1 MKVLVMT
8 LREKLESLPRSAF
21 VGETVSLRPIRE
33 EQDLAYAIFDCTLTR
48 EQQDCVNPAGFS
60 IGRAYLHPENN
71 YPCVILNAQGQR
83 VGFIL
88 LYKWLGLGDE
98 YSWSYYIDQRHQG
111 KGYGRNAAKLAI
123 RILKAADPAMPIKL
137 ATEAENRKAQ
147 KLYRSLGFKLLDEM
161 DGDDLVFGL

>member
-1 MKVLVMT
+1 MT
-8 LREKLESLPRSAF
+8 FREKLDSLPRSAF

-33 EQDLAYAIFDCTLTR
+33 ENDLAYAIFDCTITR
-48 EQQDCVNPAGFS
+48 EQQEYVNPAGFS

-88 LYKWLGLGDE
+88 LDTWLGDGDG
-98 YSWSYYIDQRHQG
+98 YSWSYYVDFRQQG
-111 KGYGRNAAKLAI
+111 KGYGKNAAKLAVKL
-123 RILKAADPAMPIKL
+123 LKAVDPAMPVKL
-137 ATEAENRKAQ
+137 STEKENRKAQ
-147 KLYRSLGFKLLDEM
+147 SLYRSLGFALLDEM

>member
-1 MKVLVMT
+1 MS
-8 LREKLESLPRSAF
+8 LREKLESLPQSAF
-21 VGETVSLRPIRE
+21 VGETVSLWPIRE

-48 EQQDCVNPAGFS
+48 EQQEYVNPAGFS
-60 IGRAYLHPENN
+60 IGRAYLRPNDN

-88 LYKWLGLGDE
+88 LDVWLADGDG
-98 YSWSYYIDQRHQG
+98 YSWSYYVDQRQQG
-111 KGYGRNAAKLAI
+111 KGYGKDAAKLAI
-123 RILKAADPAMPIKL
+123 KVLKAADPAMPIKL

-147 KLYRSLGFKLLDEM
+147 ALYRSLGFKLLDEK